1 MDWKKGEFWLA
12 LILVIYLLVIGVG
25 AAVIVTINL
34 PMDSGDQAT
43 STDGNG
49 GQTDN
54 GGEAT
59 PPDGDQ
65 GEIEFFPLGTLRS
78 PDQGL
83 ALLALFAGIAGS
95 FIHAAQSLSS
105 YIGNKT
111 FKVSWTAWYFLRP
124 WIGGVLGIAL
134 YFAIRAGIVS
144 GTTTVNPYV
153 VVAFGILGGWFS
165 KTTTDKL
172 QEVFATL
179 FKTDQDE
186 QRLNKLSLPKR
197 PSIREIDPSPV
208 PAGANEIV
216 IVGENYMR
224 GAAVRIDEDE
234 LLADFVSQGT
244 LRVSLAKLPQRPAA
258 GTEVSIRVKNPEG
271 IEPLSKA
278 AKLTFQ

>member
-83 ALLALFAGIAGS
+83 GRLVQIYHAL
-95 FIHAAQSLSS
+95 
-105 YIGNKT
+105 
-111 FKVSWTAWYFLRP
+111 
-124 WIGGVLGIAL
+124 
-134 YFAIRAGIVS
+134 
-144 GTTTVNPYV
+144 GTV
-153 VVAFGILGGWFS
+153 
-165 KTTTDKL
+165 
-172 QEVFATL
+172 
-179 FKTDQDE
+179 
-186 QRLNKLSLPKR
+186 
-197 PSIREIDPSPV
+197 
-208 PAGANEIV
+208 
-216 IVGENYMR
+216 
-224 GAAVRIDEDE
+224 
-234 LLADFVSQGT
+234 
-244 LRVSLAKLPQRPAA
+244 
-258 GTEVSIRVKNPEG
+258 
-271 IEPLSKA
+271 
-278 AKLTFQ
+278 